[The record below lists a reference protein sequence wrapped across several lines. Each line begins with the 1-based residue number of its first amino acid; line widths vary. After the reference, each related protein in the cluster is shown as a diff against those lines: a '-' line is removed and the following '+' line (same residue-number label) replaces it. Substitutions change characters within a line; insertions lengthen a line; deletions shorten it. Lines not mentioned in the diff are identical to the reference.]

1 MFHAYWMPLQKD
13 GGSMP
18 RYDVGD
24 RSDESACFSLQK
36 ERDKGGEETLR
47 PQRKNVQGLN
57 KYEAF

>member
-1 MFHAYWMPLQKD
+1 MPLQKD